1 MNMSLKKYLSI
12 KFIVY
17 ILFLLMTVYV
27 TTFISS
33 ESRNLKEKNKILL
46 RQKEN
51 YERILQLPDENKNG
65 KKLFYDSIKMDDSL
79 LEDKSSSS
87 DISTSVLLN
96 VLIILIGIGL
106 YFLNYLDRK
115 IDKLKREENDFERQQ
130 ML

>member
-1 MNMSLKKYLSI
+1 MSLKKYLSI

-17 ILFLLMTVYV
+17 NLFLLMTVYV

-33 ESRNLKEKNKILL
+33 GSRNLKEKNKILS

-51 YERILQLPDENKNG
+51 YERILQLQDENKNG

>member
-1 MNMSLKKYLSI
+1 MSLKKYLSI

-17 ILFLLMTVYV
+17 NLFLLMTVYV

-51 YERILQLPDENKNG
+51 YERILQFPDENKNG

-106 YFLNYLDRK
+106 YSLNYLDRK

>member
-1 MNMSLKKYLSI
+1 MSLKKYLSI

-17 ILFLLMTVYV
+17 NLFLLMTVYV

-33 ESRNLKEKNKILL
+33 ESRNLKEKNKILS

-106 YFLNYLDRK
+106 YSLNYLDRK

>member
-1 MNMSLKKYLSI
+1 MSLKKYLSI

-17 ILFLLMTVYV
+17 NLFLLMTVYV

-106 YFLNYLDRK
+106 YSINYLDIK